1 MTPPQSNNPFRSS
14 MLPLSSS
21 STSLDPQSP
30 DSLSPPLQ
38 KTPST
43 STTIYEDQDQDKDRP
58 SNDMTTSPTLAASME
73 SLPTLARPI
82 KDPLDKE
89 IVITIHPT
97 TADSSQLQEP
107 QPCLKQSGRASM
119 QVPRCS
125 MQVEECGMWPARRM
139 VQKQQRDKKRMWIW
153 IKIGIAILIIAAA
166 VAIGLGISKAVKDG
180 RQPKA

>member
-14 MLPLSSS
+14 MLPSSSS
-21 STSLDPQSP
+21 STSLDPPSP

-43 STTIYEDQDQDKDRP
+43 STTIYEDQDRP
-58 SNDMTTSPTLAASME
+58 SSDITTSHTIAASME

-82 KDPLDKE
+82 KDQLDKE

-107 QPCLKQSGRASM
+107 QPCLKQPGRPSM

-139 VQKQQRDKKRMWIW
+139 IQKQQRDKKRMWIW
-153 IKIGIAILIIAAA
+153 IKIGIAILILAAA
-166 VAIGLGISKAVKDG
+166 VAVGLGISKAVKDG